1 MFSIPTDRRFW
12 IKIRVGLLVIALFV
26 GAVIVAWGAWDLGV
40 TRKEELSKLA
50 KEQYTRQVK
59 LSARRG
65 MLLDRRGDELAVEVE
80 VDSVY
85 ADPRLIKTPSI
96 VAKHLHLILEKDEK
110 MLLGRLTSQK
120 HFVWLKRRVSP
131 DVAEKVKALKVDGIS
146 MIKESK
152 RFYPNKSLAAHVIG
166 FAGIDSRG
174 LEGIERKFDK
184 QLLRKQDVATG
195 LSDAHGRMVFSKG
208 AFESSGIMGSNIK
221 LTIDRR
227 LQYIVEHELAST
239 VRTFEAK
246 AGHITMMDPRTGEIL
261 ALANWPTYNLNRIDK
276 STADQRRNRAV
287 LDVFEPGSTFKVFTL
302 SAALN
307 SGKLRPDEKIFC
319 EHGLMKMHDV
329 VIHDDH
335 RDGWLNPTQCLK
347 RSSNICFAK
356 IAERVGKKRLY
367 HYLRRFGFGD
377 RTHVQLPFEMRGTL
391 AHYKKWRDIDT
402 ATTAFGQ
409 GIGVTGL
416 QMVSALGAIA
426 NGGVLM
432 KPRLVKKIIGSNGET
447 EREFAPKSR
456 RRVISRYTARMLG
469 DMMTA
474 VTEEGGTGMQGSL
487 DGFLVAGKT
496 GTAQKSVGSR
506 GYHKDKWIA
515 SFFGFVP
522 ADNPRL
528 VISVVID
535 EPMINHYGGTVAAPT
550 LRRIADQ
557 SMRYLGI
564 APHFA
569 VQQKRKKTKTAD
581 DNKDKVMAETMDMG
595 TEDHLDAPKALI
607 GEGQVATPNLIGTSM
622 TTALQELS
630 DQGLRPLFMGSGLA
644 IEQAPPPGAPV
655 DEGEFVQVN
664 FHPVPETADSKR
676 SNDNDK

>member
-1 MFSIPTDRRFW
+1 VFSIPTDRRFW

-26 GAVIVAWGAWDLGV
+26 GAVTVAWGAWDLGV
-40 TRKEELSKLA
+40 TRKAELTLLA
-50 KEQYTRQVK
+50 KEQYTRQIK

-85 ADPRLIKTPSI
+85 ADPRLIKTPQAA
-96 VAKHLHLILEKDEK
+96 AKYLCLILGKDEK
-110 MLLGRLTSQK
+110 MLLGRLTSKK
-120 HFVWLKRRVSP
+120 HFVWLKRRISP
-131 DVAEKVKALKVDGIS
+131 EVAAKVKDLNLDGVS

-174 LEGIERKFDK
+174 LEGIERKFDE
-184 QLLRKQDVATG
+184 QLLRKQEVATG

-227 LQYIVEHELAST
+227 LQYIVEHELASA
-239 VRTFEAK
+239 VRIFEAK

-319 EHGLMKMHDV
+319 EHGLMKIHDV

-409 GIGVTGL
+409 GVGVTGL

-447 EREFAPKSR
+447 EREFTPKSR

-474 VTEEGGTGMQGSL
+474 VTEEGGTGTQGSL

-522 ADNPRL
+522 ADDPKL

-535 EPMINHYGGTVAAPT
+535 EPMINHYGGTVAAPV

-564 APHFA
+564 APRFA
-569 VQQKRKKTKTAD
+569 KQQKRKKTKTID
-581 DNKDKVMAETMDMG
+581 DKDKVMAETMDMG
-595 TEDHLDAPKALI
+595 IEDHLDVPKALI
-607 GEGQVATPNLIGTSM
+607 GEGQVATPNLIGISM
-622 TTALQELS
+622 TTALQALS
-630 DQGLRPLFMGSGLA
+630 DHGLRPLFMGSGLA

-655 DEGEFVQVN
+655 DDGEFVQVN
-664 FHPVPETADSKR
+664 FHPVPETVDSKR
-676 SNDNDK
+676 SNENNK